1 MMRPIGEEASA
12 QVESDACAHASP
24 CFHARAPP
32 TAPHET
38 ARRMRRRM
46 PASRIPL
53 PPPLPALPAATPLPR
68 ETVCALRP
76 SLAACLLLIPP
87 PGRAEL
93 HPQLRSSQ
101 LRSSHPPQT
110 NRRRSNKKKPAD
122 GVKPT
127 DAASSSVASSAPA
140 ASESTA
146 PAAHHTSSAGP
157 AHPPETM
164 LETHSHVDATP
175 GVAPPSAVPPVAV
188 PAVAVR
194 PPLRASSLR
203 NPGDGRPQGASPRR
217 SVSLPFSE
225 DGSDAFLS
233 SDTDVSKKKSNKKQ
247 KKQKQ
252 NQKKQKTRLL

>member
-1 MMRPIGEEASA
+1 MPAHTLR
-12 QVESDACAHASP
+12 HAST
-24 CFHARAPP
+24 R
-32 TAPHET
+32 
-38 ARRMRRRM
+38 ARRPPRLTRPPVACVAECQQAAFHCGRRC
-46 PASRIPL
+46 
-53 PPPLPALPAATPLPR
+53 PR
-68 ETVCALRP
+68 CQL
-76 SLAACLLLIPP
+76 
-87 PGRAEL
+87 
-93 HPQLRSSQ
+93 QLRCRERRFAPCVQAWPHVFFSSLLQ
-101 LRSSHPPQT
+101 AAPSSTLNSAAANSAAAIHP
-110 NRRRSNKKKPAD
+110 KPTDAVQPAG

-127 DAASSSVASSAPA
+127 DAASASVPSSAP

-175 GVAPPSAVPPVAV
+175 GVATPGVAPPSAV
-188 PAVAVR
+188 PAVAVP

-203 NPGDGRPQGASPRR
+203 NPGGGRPQGASPRR

-233 SDTDVSKKKSNKKQ
+233 SDTDVSKKKSKKKQ

-252 NQKKQKTRLL
+252 KQKKQKTRLL

>member
-1 MMRPIGEEASA
+1 MPAHTLR
-12 QVESDACAHASP
+12 HAST
-24 CFHARAPP
+24 R
-32 TAPHET
+32 
-38 ARRMRRRM
+38 ARRPPRLTRPPVACVAECQQAAFHCRRRC
-46 PASRIPL
+46 
-53 PPPLPALPAATPLPR
+53 PR
-68 ETVCALRP
+68 CQL
-76 SLAACLLLIPP
+76 
-87 PGRAEL
+87 
-93 HPQLRSSQ
+93 QLRCRERRFAPCVQAWPHVFFSSLLQ
-101 LRSSHPPQT
+101 AAPSSTLNSAAANSAAAIHPKPTGAVQT
-110 NRRRSNKKKPAD
+110 KKKPAD

-164 LETHSHVDATP
+164 LETHSHGDATP

-188 PAVAVR
+188 PAVAVP